1 MDIYIYIY
9 INYLMNYLSAGV
21 QELIGLHCK
30 LSDPSSGLA
39 MGVQL
44 IHGLQLTGGS
54 LINVY
59 IYGTSR
65 HISCTIP
72 WLSYNNYGTVWT
84 YVNIYIYI

>member
-1 MDIYIYIY
+1 
-9 INYLMNYLSAGV
+9 MNYLSAGV

-59 IYGTSR
+59 IYMVHHAIYHAPYPGY
-65 HISCTIP
+65 HTIIMVQ
-72 WLSYNNYGTVWT
+72 YGRMLT
-84 YVNIYIYI
+84 YIYTYNI